1 MKYHYYPGCSLEGT
15 ALEYDR
21 STRAVLAALGVEL
34 SEIEGW
40 SCCGASAAEATSGLL
55 ALVLPAR
62 NLALAERQ
70 AAPMDVLV
78 PCSACY
84 LNLKTVQEKTRTDSG
99 LAATINT
106 VLGEEQ
112 LHLHG
117 RLRVRHLLDVLAADL
132 GAEAIRPK
140 VVRPLTGLRIAPYY
154 GCQCLRP
161 YADFDDPELPVSM
174 EPLIRVAGAEVFPWR
189 MGGRCCGASHM
200 STQREVGTAL
210 VADILD
216 AARGADAV
224 VTVCPM
230 CQMNLEAF
238 QGAAGRAVGKDL
250 HISVLYLPQLI
261 GLALGLGA
269 GEMGLDMNL
278 AFHADVKQKI
288 AFAAAATGTP
298 RTARDKAR
306 EYGRGFSAAG
316 ETC

>member
-34 SEIEGW
+34 AEIEDW
-40 SCCGASAAEATSGLL
+40 SCCGASAAEATSDLL

-70 AAPMDVLV
+70 VLPMDVLV

-84 LNLKTVQEKTRTDSG
+84 LNLKTVQEKTRTDPP
-99 LAATINT
+99 LAAKINT
-106 VLGEEQ
+106 VLAEEQ
-112 LHLHG
+112 LHLQG
-117 RLRVRHLLDVLAADL
+117 RLRVRHLLDVLAVDL
-132 GAEAIRPK
+132 GPEAIRPK
-140 VVRPLTGLRIAPYY
+140 VVRPLTGLRVAPYY

-174 EPLIRVAGAEVFPWR
+174 EPLIRATGAEVFRWP

-200 STQREVGTAL
+200 NTQREVGLTL
-210 VADILD
+210 VAGILES
-216 AARGADAV
+216 ACGADAV

-238 QGAAGRAVGKDL
+238 QGAAGRSRRHDL
-250 HISVLYLPQLI
+250 RVSILYLPQLI
-261 GLALGLGA
+261 GLALGL
-269 GEMGLDMNL
+269 EQRELGLDCNL
-278 AFHADVKQKI
+278 AL
-288 AFAAAATGTP
+288 
-298 RTARDKAR
+298 
-306 EYGRGFSAAG
+306 AG
-316 ETC
+316 DWPSRLQAQAG

>member
-70 AAPMDVLV
+70 ATPMDVLV

-84 LNLKTVQEKTRTDSG
+84 LNLKTVQEKTRTDPL
-99 LAATINT
+99 LAAKINT

-112 LHLHG
+112 LHLYG

-132 GAEAIRPK
+132 GAEAIRSK
-140 VVRPLTGLRIAPYY
+140 VVQPLTGLRIAPYY

-174 EPLIRVAGAEVFPWR
+174 EPLIRATGAEIFPWK

-200 STQREVGTAL
+200 STQREVGLAL
-210 VADILD
+210 VSGILES
-216 AARGADAV
+216 ACGADAV

-238 QGAAGRAVGKDL
+238 QGAAGRLRRHDL
-250 HISVLYLPQLI
+250 HISILYLPQLI
-261 GLALGLGA
+261 GLALGLTQRELGLDCNLALA
-269 GEMGLDMNL
+269 GEW
-278 AFHADVKQKI
+278 
-288 AFAAAATGTP
+288 P
-298 RTARDKAR
+298 
-306 EYGRGFSAAG
+306 GRLQAQAG
-316 ETC
+316 